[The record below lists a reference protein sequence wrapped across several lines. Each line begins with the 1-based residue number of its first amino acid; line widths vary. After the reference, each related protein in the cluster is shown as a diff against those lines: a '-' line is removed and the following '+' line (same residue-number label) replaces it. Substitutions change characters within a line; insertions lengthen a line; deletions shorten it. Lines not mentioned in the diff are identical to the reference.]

1 MIIVYILIGLVV
13 LVLLC
18 WLQQLKA
25 DNKYIDYNSVPPDVK
40 LTTDIND
47 NYIMPDGRQITWLPS
62 EQQKAIDKLNKQ
74 L

>member
-1 MIIVYILIGLVV
+1 MIIGYILTGLFV
-13 LVLLC
+13 LMLIC
-18 WLQQLKA
+18 WFQQLKA

-40 LTTDIND
+40 ISTDIND

-62 EQQKAIDKLNKQ
+62 EELKAIDKLSKQ